1 MAKTEK
7 TTSDVLFV
15 SSEVFPL
22 AKVGGLADVSASLPQ
37 ALMKLGHKV
46 HLLLPA
52 YPSAMAKAAS
62 KRKKEPIAE
71 LIVQGYQ
78 VRVWQSVLPGTSL
91 VLWLVDVPELFD
103 RPGNPYQNPEGH
115 DWPDNA
121 QRFGLFARVAAML
134 ALDRAGLNWQPE
146 VVHCN
151 DWQSALVPALLD
163 GQPARPATVFT
174 VHNLAYHGWF
184 PYSTFQE
191 LALPMH
197 FWSHERLEFHGQLA
211 FIKGGLVYADRVTTV
226 SPTYAE
232 EIQTEAFGQG
242 LDGLIRH
249 RHDRL
254 VGILNGID
262 EQEWNPARDP
272 HIIRAYEAD
281 NLDGKVACKAALQE
295 SQGLEIQ
302 PDAPLA
308 GFIGRLVD
316 QKGVDLIVEVLPG
329 LLDSGCQVAM
339 LGSGSPELEAVIA
352 EVAARYPGRM
362 SVFIGYDEGLAHR
375 ITAGADIFLMPSRF
389 EPCGLNQM
397 YSLHYGTLP
406 VVHAVGGLRDTVFDE
421 TTTTSAQAN
430 GFSFEPATA
439 AALWSALARCL
450 ECYGN
455 KKHWKTLQRNAM
467 EQDFSWD
474 RSARAYSD
482 VYSLAREDRASQI

>member
-1 MAKTEK
+1 MPETEK
-7 TTSDVLFV
+7 MTSDVLFV
-15 SSEVFPL
+15 STEVFPL

-37 ALMKLGHKV
+37 ALMKLGQKV
-46 HLLLPA
+46 RLLMPA
-52 YPSAMAKAAS
+52 YPTAMAKVAA
-62 KRKKEPIAE
+62 KRKKKPVAE
-71 LIVQGYQ
+71 LNVQGYQ
-78 VRVWQSVLPGTSL
+78 VRVWESLLPGTKL

-151 DWQSALVPALLD
+151 DWQSALVPALLE
-163 GQPARPATVFT
+163 GQPDRPATVFT

-184 PYSTFQE
+184 PYSTFQD

-197 FWSHERLEFHGQLA
+197 FWSHDRLEFHGQLA

-232 EIQTEAFGQG
+232 EIQTEAFGHG

-249 RHDRL
+249 RRDRL
-254 VGILNGID
+254 TGILNGID
-262 EQEWNPARDP
+262 EQEWNPADDP
-272 HIIRAYEAD
+272 HIAMPYKPE

-295 SQGLEIQ
+295 SQGLEAQ
-302 PDAPLA
+302 PDAPLL

-316 QKGVDLIVEVLPG
+316 QKGVDLIVKVLPG

-339 LGSGSPELEAVIA
+339 LGSGSPELEAVIT
-352 EVAARYPGRM
+352 EVAARHPGRM

-397 YSLHYGTLP
+397 YSLRYGTLP
-406 VVHAVGGLRDTVFDE
+406 VVHAVGGLRDTVFDPA
-421 TTTTSAQAN
+421 TTGADKAN
-430 GFSFEPATA
+430 GFNFQPATA
-439 AALWSALARCL
+439 EALWSALAHCL
-450 ECYGN
+450 KLYGN
-455 KKHWKTLQRNAM
+455 KEQWKALQRNGM
-467 EQDFSWD
+467 KQDFSWD
-474 RSARAYSD
+474 RSARAYSE
-482 VYSLAREDRASQI
+482 VYRLARQDRASQI